1 MAGQSLE
8 KRHGHART
16 ALYDVWVTI
25 KSRCFNQNYKGYE
38 NYGARGITMCSSW
51 REDYVEFHDWAM
63 ANGYKRG
70 LEIDREDN
78 DGSYEPG
85 NCRWVT
91 RRTNTQ
97 NTRRNRNVEAFGETK
112 CVSEWSRDP
121 RCEVSLVTLNTRLR
135 RGWDFLAA
143 LTTPG
148 VRQQDEQG
156 KFIRPETVSDVEFV
170 PYRK

>member
-1 MAGQSLE
+1 MAGQCFE
-8 KRHGHART
+8 RRHGQAKT
-16 ALYDVWVTI
+16 ALYSVWVCI
-25 KSRCFNQNYKGYE
+25 KQRCHNPNHRGFKD
-38 NYGARGITMCSSW
+38 YGARGITMCSEW
-51 REDYVEFHDWAM
+51 REDYIEFHDWAM
-63 ANGYKRG
+63 SNGYEKG
-70 LEIDREDN
+70 LEIDRKEN
-78 DGSYEPG
+78 DGNYEPG

-91 RRTNTQ
+91 HSVNNQ
-97 NTRRNRNVEAFGETK
+97 NTRRNRNCTAFSETK

-156 KFIRPETVSDVEFV
+156 KFVRPETVAEVEFV